1 MYNFN
6 KLLTNYDLIDIC
18 AKLNINLIDV
28 VNKDMLINLEPQR
41 GCYIIN
47 LQDARDG
54 GGTHWVA
61 LILDDYVSYYDSFG
75 LHLSEDVSQFIS
87 WYLHSANIDNDDCI
101 YNSTQFQNMNS
112 ILCGYFCVYFLW
124 FHTVMYSEIK
134 DNKYLMGEH
143 NSNFSKTNTKKNDI
157 QIKRLFNNI
166 INK

>member
-1 MYNFN
+1 MHLLYMYNFN

-61 LILDDYVSYYDSFG
+61 LILDDYVSYFDSF
-75 LHLSEDVSQFIS
+75 LSTSS
-87 WYLHSANIDNDDCI
+87 SAI
-101 YNSTQFQNMNS
+101 YNV
-112 ILCGYFCVYFLW
+112 IKVLPVPAAPYRKRFLP
-124 FHTVMYSEIK
+124 S
-134 DNKYLMGEH
+134 L
-143 NSNFSKTNTKKNDI
+143 
-157 QIKRLFNNI
+157 
-166 INK
+166 